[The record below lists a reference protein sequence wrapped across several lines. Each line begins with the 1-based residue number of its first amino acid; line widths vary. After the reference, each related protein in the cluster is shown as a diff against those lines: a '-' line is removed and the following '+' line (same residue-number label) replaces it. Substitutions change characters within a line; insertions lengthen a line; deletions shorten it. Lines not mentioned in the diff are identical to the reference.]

1 MKEEK
6 IYLLAAVCAS
16 GLESLVAE
24 EASLSGA
31 QKIKILQGA
40 VSFEGS
46 LKTAYRMCLWS
57 RFASRILLTVSEFSA
72 PDPDML
78 YIRASEINWDDHL
91 DLDTAFAVDCTAVNS
106 PIGNSK
112 FAALRIKDAVADWF
126 RKKYN
131 KRPQVRTKRPD
142 VAISLFLNKEKA
154 TVSIDLSG
162 ESLHRRG
169 YRSAGVKAPLKE
181 TLAAAIVHLSGWNNK
196 ADKYTMFLD
205 PMCGS
210 GTLLIEAAL
219 IYGDVAPGLGRNYFG
234 FLKWKGHES
243 VLWNTL
249 VSEAVEREENGFKKP
264 WPRILGYDYD
274 RKSVK
279 AAIENIE
286 KAGLTGRVHAE
297 TQEIAILEN
306 PIINRRKDETGIFVV
321 NPPYGERLAEI
332 NEAKYLYKCIGRKLK
347 ENFSGWQASIFTA
360 NPDLA
365 DVFGLKSKKSLKL
378 YNGPIACQL
387 LCFDLKEETEDQK
400 ETSWSL
406 NESPSKE
413 EAKDFFNRLKKNLK
427 PLLKRAKKEGV
438 SCFRIYD
445 ADMPE
450 YNMAIDLYGYWVH
463 VQEYAPPKTIEPEK
477 AAKRLKDAV
486 TIIQDLLGVK
496 RNRIFVKVRQ
506 QQKGKSQYQKK
517 ADKGRLYEVRE
528 GNCRFLINM
537 TDYLDT
543 GLFLDHR
550 ITRKKIQENAGK
562 KRFLNLYGYT
572 GTATVH
578 AAMGGAR
585 QMTTVDLSPVYLS
598 WAKNNMALN
607 GFGSENH
614 RTIRAD
620 CMKWLSEVKDKF
632 DLIFVD
638 PPTFSNSKNTGLIF
652 DIQKDH
658 AELIHRAMRR
668 LEKDGLLI
676 FSTNFKRFKL
686 DSAKLGKFNFKD
698 ITAETIT
705 FDFERKQHAHM
716 CWEIRW

>member
-1 MKEEK
+1 MMTEK
-6 IYLLAAVCAS
+6 TYELVAICAS
-16 GLESLVAE
+16 GLEGLVAE
-24 EASLSGA
+24 EISLFKA
-31 QKIKILQGA
+31 VNVKTLQGA
-40 VSFEGS
+40 VSFEAP
-46 LKTAYRMCLWS
+46 LETAYNMCLWS
-57 RFASRILLTVSEFSA
+57 RFASRILLNLLKFDA
-72 PDPDML
+72 PDTDSL
-78 YIRASEINWDDHL
+78 YKEAGKINWDEHL
-91 DLDTAFAVDCTAVNS
+91 GLDSSFAVDCTAVNS
-106 PIGNSK
+106 KIGNSK

-126 RKKYN
+126 RERYN
-131 KRPQVRTKRPD
+131 ERPGVETRRPD
-142 VAISLFLNKEKA
+142 VKISLFLNGEKA
-154 TVSIDLSG
+154 TISIDLSG

-169 YRSAGVKAPLKE
+169 YRSASGKAPLKE
-181 TLAAAIVHLSGWNNK
+181 TLAAAIVHLSGWNK
-196 ADKYTMFLD
+196 DLGSRTMFLD

-234 FLKWKGHES
+234 FLKWKEHDRN
-243 VLWNTL
+243 LWDSL
-249 VSEAVEREENGFKKP
+249 VSAAIKREENGQSKP

-274 RKSVK
+274 RGTVR

-306 PIINRRKDETGIFVV
+306 PIIKTKKEETGIFVV

-332 NEAKYLYKCIGRKLK
+332 NEAKYLYKCIGRKLQEK
-347 ENFSGWQASIFTA
+347 FSGWQASIFTA

-365 DVFGLKSKKSLKL
+365 DVFGLKSKKRVKL
-378 YNGPIACQL
+378 YNGPISCQL
-387 LCFDLKEETEDQK
+387 LCFDLQEETEDQK
-400 ETSWSL
+400 ETGWSL
-406 NESPSKE
+406 REKPSQE
-413 EAKDFFNRLKKNLK
+413 EAKDFFNRLRKNLK
-427 PLLKRAKKEGV
+427 PLLKRAKKEEV

-450 YNMAIDLYGYWVH
+450 YNMAIDLYDYWIH

-486 TIIQDLLGVK
+486 TVIQDLLGVK

-506 QQKGKSQYQKK
+506 QQKGKNQYQKK
-517 ADKGRLYEVRE
+517 ADKGRLYEVKE

-543 GLFLDHR
+543 GFFLDHR
-550 ITRKKIQENAGK
+550 ITRKRIQENAEK

-578 AAMGGAR
+578 AAMGGAN
-585 QMTTVDLSPVYLS
+585 QMTTIDLSPVYLS

-620 CMKWLSEVKDKF
+620 CMKWLSESKDKF

-638 PPTFSNSKNTGLIF
+638 PPTFSNSKSTGIIF

-686 DSAKLGKFNFKD
+686 DSGKLAMFNVKE
-698 ITAETIT
+698 ITAETIP
-705 FDFERKQHAHM
+705 FDFEHNPQAHM